1 MTDILGETSEALLS
15 TLSAGTVLTALL
27 STAPNT
33 GTAVSPAIY
42 DTQAPDEA
50 SPPYIVFNH
59 QGGGPDN
66 ITSSDIE
73 SNLWLVKAYSA
84 TLLSNASSIFN
95 EADKLLHKQ
104 NISING
110 GTVNTWWCCREEN
123 VKLVENPP
131 SGKPIFMRGGVYR
144 IRTSG

>member
-1 MTDILGETSEALLS
+1 MTDILGETSEAIFS
-15 TLSAGTVLTALL
+15 TLSAGTVLITALG
-27 STAPNT
+27 
-33 GTAVSPAIY
+33 GTAIY
-42 DTQAPDEA
+42 DTQAPEGA
-50 SPPYIVFNH
+50 SLPYIVFNH

-66 ITSSDIE
+66 ITGSNIE

-104 NISING
+104 SISING

-131 SGKPIFMRGGVYR
+131 SGKPIFMRGGIYR
-144 IRTSG
+144 VRTSG

>member
-1 MTDILGETSEALLS
+1 MTDILGETSEAIFS
-15 TLSAGTVLTALL
+15 TLSVGTVLIAALG
-27 STAPNT
+27 
-33 GTAVSPAIY
+33 GTAIY

-59 QGGGPDN
+59 HGGGPDN
-66 ITSSDIE
+66 ISGSDIE

-95 EADKLLHKQ
+95 EADKLLHKKQ
-104 NISING
+104 LSING

-131 SGKPIFMRGGVYR
+131 SGKPIFMRGGIYR